1 MLISCLKHETQAA
14 VLNTAFI
21 ICDSKKRDACY
32 YVCEKGK
39 ERRDGERSYL
49 PQLDVVVLFLI

>member
-21 ICDSKKRDACY
+21 ICDSKKEMRVIMFAR
-32 YVCEKGK
+32 K
-39 ERRDGERSYL
+39 ERKGETRSGH
-49 PQLDVVVLFLI
+49 ICHS